1 VRSRLRAVLGPLE
14 PLAVFAAVAML
25 LLSASRLAL
34 VLWYWPRV
42 RGVPQVWMI
51 MPLGVR
57 LDSMAVSVALW
68 APAAIVLAW
77 PPVAERLRTTLVAA
91 ACALAACVLTFIE
104 ASTPPFLAQY
114 DTRPN
119 RIFIDYLR
127 YPQEIVPTVWS
138 EQKVAVVVGFTVVI
152 AVTVLTWRRMYAA
165 LSRAPRWPWP
175 RRLLLLPVVGALL
188 FLGARS
194 SLGHRAANISTA
206 AFSSDH
212 FANELALNSTYAV
225 GYAVEHGRNEV
236 SPGRLYGNL
245 ERHDAMAR
253 VKRQM
258 LVPDDA
264 FTDPQIPLLHRQPS
278 SRPRTEP
285 YNLVV
290 FLQESLGAEYVG
302 TLGGRPLTP
311 ELDALSAEGLLLTNL
326 YATGTRTVRGIEA
339 VVCGFPPTPGDAML
353 KRGLAQTGFFTL
365 AGLLR
370 RRGYATE
377 FFYGGASNFDN
388 MGGFF
393 LNNGFDRVYDE
404 TSFPTDAFR
413 GTWGVSDEDLVRKA
427 NAAFVAH
434 GKEPFFALML
444 STTNHPPFEY
454 PAGRIPVEGRPDTLH
469 NAIRFADY
477 AIGELFRLAKR
488 EDYFRRTVFLVV
500 ADHDTRVYGADL
512 VPITKFHIPALIIA
526 PDLAPRRLD
535 VLASQIDLAP
545 TLLDVMGL
553 DVEHPMPGRDL
564 LAVPPEAPGRAI
576 MQYDMTNAYR
586 VGDHVVVLQPDRPA
600 QQFRYRDG
608 RLEPEALDPELHHD
622 ALAHVQVPNML
633 YHDRSYRLPE
643 RPS

>member
-1 VRSRLRAVLGPLE
+1 VRTRLRAVLGPLE
-14 PLAVFAAVAML
+14 PLVLFAAVAML

-34 VLWYWPRV
+34 VLWYHARL
-42 RGVPQVWMI
+42 RDVPQAWMI

-57 LDSMAVSVALW
+57 LDSMAVAVALW

-77 PPVAERLRTTLVAA
+77 PPVADRLRTGLAAA
-91 ACALAACVLTFIE
+91 ACALVACVMTFME

-138 EQKVAVVVGFTVVI
+138 EQKVAVVVGLVVVI
-152 AVTVLTWRRMYAA
+152 AVTVVTWRTMYAA
-165 LSRAPRWPWP
+165 LSRAPRWPWW
-175 RRLLLLPVVGALL
+175 RRLVALPIVAGLL

-194 SLGHRAANISTA
+194 SIGHRAANISTA

-225 GYAVEHGRNEV
+225 GYAVEHGRKEV
-236 SPGRLYGNL
+236 SPGRLYGSL
-245 ERHDAMAR
+245 DRYEAMNR

-258 LVPDDA
+258 IVPDSA
-264 FTDPQIPLLHRQPS
+264 FTDPKIPLLHRQPPT
-278 SRPRTEP
+278 RPRAEP

-302 TLGGRPLTP
+302 TLGGHPLTP
-311 ELDALSAEGLLLTNL
+311 ELDALAKEGLLLTNL

-365 AGLLR
+365 AELLR

-404 TSFPTDAFR
+404 PTFPTDAFR

-427 NAAFVAH
+427 NATFVAH
-434 GKEPFFALML
+434 GDRPFFALML

-454 PAGRIPVEGRPDTLH
+454 PPGRIQPSGPPDTLH

-488 EDYFRRTVFLVV
+488 EEYFRRTVFLVV

-512 VPITKFHIPALIIA
+512 VPISKFHIPGLIIA
-526 PDLAPRRLD
+526 PGLEPRRWD

-564 LAVPPEAPGRAI
+564 LAVPDGTPGRAI

-586 VGDHVVVLQPDRPA
+586 VGDHVVVLQPDRPPH
-600 QQFRYRDG
+600 QFVYRDG
-608 RLEPEALDPELHHD
+608 HLEPEPLDPDLARD

-643 RPS
+643 PTS